1 MVKLSLVK
9 AILAVIIKEN
19 EVEAQQEKLLYSV
32 C

>member
-19 EVEAQQEKLLYSV
+19 EIEAQQEKLLYSV

>member
-1 MVKLSLVK
+1 MVKLSLMK
-9 AILAVIIKEN
+9 AILAVLVKEN